1 MHLIVPFANVV
12 SEAGR
17 HAATTLELPHLQRL
31 LARATPGARLGRDEM
46 TLTPPHELAFAQHC
60 GWSTEDGR
68 IAWAAQHAPRDGID
82 PGAQAW
88 GWLTPV
94 HLHLGTEQ
102 VSMADPTT
110 LMLDEA
116 TARELFE
123 TVRELFESEGFVLRY
138 ATPLRWY
145 LSHPSLAEL
154 PTASLDRVI
163 GRHIDAWLPDAPAA
177 RLVRRLQSE
186 VQMLW
191 YGHAI
196 NERREAA
203 GALTVNSLW
212 LSGCGL
218 AVDVPAPVQAPQ
230 VDDRLR
236 TPALAEDWA
245 AWCEAWRALDAGRLS
260 ALARPS
266 ADTTLTLA
274 GERQCTSFTL
284 GAAPWWQRWR
294 APSAAAVLESL

>member
-31 LARATPGARLGRDEM
+31 LARATPGPCLGGDEM
-46 TLTPPHELAFAQHC
+46 SLTPPHELAFARHC
-60 GWSTEDGR
+60 GWRADEGR
-68 IAWAAQHAPRDGID
+68 IAWAAQRASQDSID
-82 PGAQAW
+82 PGGQAW

-102 VSMADPTT
+102 VSMADPET
-110 LMLDEA
+110 LSLDEP

-123 TVRELFESEGFVLRY
+123 SVRTLFESEGFVLRFG
-138 ATPLRWY
+138 APLRWY

-191 YGHAI
+191 YGHAV

-203 GALTVNSLW
+203 GLLTVNSLW

-218 AVDVPAPVQAPQ
+218 AAEVPMPAQAPR
-230 VDDRLR
+230 VDDSLR

-245 AWCEAWRALDAGRLS
+245 AWCEAWRTLDAGPLA
-260 ALARPS
+260 ALAEPPPE
-266 ADTTLTLA
+266 ATLTLA
-274 GERQCTSFTL
+274 GERRAASFAL